1 MKGGGVRGG
10 RVKVYL
16 HEAHADDEEEPAED
30 DARGAA
36 GDGLVPHGE
45 PAGDAHQ
52 EVAREEERA
61 KLIPAATILL
71 VRDSEDGLEVFMVV
85 RHHQIDFASGALVFP
100 GGKVDKR
107 DTAEGVRDLVDGAE
121 GLSDWELG
129 MRVAAIR
136 EAFEESGVLLAREVG
151 RDDIVPAARVAQ
163 LESYRQRLNDGDVG
177 ISDFL
182 QTEGLRL
189 ALDQLVPFAHWITPD
204 MMPSGCRGI
213 TTHLEAGDSVIV
225 MGDLN
230 DGPGLDEYEHLF
242 GRSSVEIVLGD
253 GGPRLHDPNAVATL
267 GSKLGPHPTSA
278 RFYLKGEKRF
288 LQAMLDYIMVSPDLA
303 AMGPRWRIWHPF
315 DDPVCWKTPE
325 LREALLVASDHFPV
339 SLDIDL

>member
-1 MKGGGVRGG
+1 MMS
-10 RVKVYL
+10 
-16 HEAHADDEEEPAED
+16 
-30 DARGAA
+30 
-36 GDGLVPHGE
+36 
-45 PAGDAHQ
+45 
-52 EVAREEERA
+52 EEERA

-204 MMPSGCRGI
+204 MMPKRFD
-213 TTHLEAGDSVIV
+213 THFYVAAAPLDHVAIHDGSESVDSVWIKPDVALAEAEAGTRTVIFPTRMNVWKLAQTASSAEAISVA
-225 MGDLN
+225 
-230 DGPGLDEYEHLF
+230 
-242 GRSSVEIVLGD
+242 RSTEIVTVL
-253 GGPRLHDPNAVATL
+253 PKV
-267 GSKLGPHPTSA
+267 
-278 RFYLKGEKRF
+278 EKREDGAV
-288 LQAMLDYIMVSPDLA
+288 LKIPA
-303 AMGPRWRIWHPF
+303 
-315 DDPVCWKTPE
+315 
-325 LREALLVASDHFPV
+325 EAGYCVTEEPLEKVM
-339 SLDIDL
+339 